1 MEKTVML
8 LENKVAVIYGAG
20 GAVGGAVARRFA
32 AEGAAVFLAG
42 RKLAALETVANDI
55 RAAGGRA
62 VTAEVDALD
71 RQSVADHASDILAD
85 AGRIDVSFNAVG
97 LGDTQGAP
105 LAEMPRERFLL
116 PITTAMQTQFLTA
129 TVAARSM
136 AEQRSGA
143 IMAITAQV
151 ARVPYVNVGGFG
163 VACAAIEAFCRQL
176 AAEVGSHG
184 VRVICLRS
192 AGSPD
197 TPGVDAVW
205 RRHAD
210 EAGVSRDAW
219 EAGIADR
226 TMLKRLPRLAELAG
240 AAALMASDH
249 ASAMT
254 AAIAN
259 VTCGEIAD

>member
-1 MEKTVML
+1 ML

-20 GAVGGAVARRFA
+20 
-32 AEGAAVFLAG
+32 
-42 RKLAALETVANDI
+42 
-55 RAAGGRA
+55 
-62 VTAEVDALD
+62 
-71 RQSVADHASDILAD
+71 
-85 AGRIDVSFNAVG
+85 
-97 LGDTQGAP
+97 
-105 LAEMPRERFLL
+105 
-116 PITTAMQTQFLTA
+116 
-129 TVAARSM
+129 
-136 AEQRSGA
+136 
-143 IMAITAQV
+143 
-151 ARVPYVNVGGFG
+151 
-163 VACAAIEAFCRQL
+163 